1 MFTELL
7 PLLSKHSL
15 ILTVGIVKDGAIRVT
30 VTPRPSGKDAPKEL
44 SQPFVV
50 EGTAAE
56 LDAELPKA
64 ISEYAAQLLT
74 LEAGLAE
81 VKANMDAALAEAKKE
96 AEKKVAEAKAKNKST
111 AKPTPAKPAAPEIPK
126 IDATPSL
133 FDAPAPAVVE
143 PVTTDVVDVV
153 DDGDDD
159 GDEDDEEVEDED
171 AVIPATSNVSPITTA
186 SAVVDAS
193 RTTNDL
199 FSIEQEILQEVFHGT
214 QDNRIA
220 A

>member
-7 PLLSKHSL
+7 PLLAKHSL

-30 VTPRPSGKDAPKEL
+30 VTPRPSGKDTPKEL

-64 ISEYAAQLLT
+64 IAEYASQLLT

-96 AEKKVAEAKAKNKST
+96 ADKKVAEAKSKNKPA
-111 AKPTPAKPAAPEIPK
+111 AKPTVTKPAVPEPAK

-133 FDAPAPAVVE
+133 FDAPEPAVVE
-143 PVTTDVVDVV
+143 PVIPAVADSD
-153 DDGDDD
+153 
-159 GDEDDEEVEDED
+159 DEDSDSDEDGEEEDEEMQS
-171 AVIPATSNVSPITTA
+171 ASNVSPITTA